1 VYIYFIQI
9 YFYDKYLSI
18 ENVLGNRISLQNPSQ
33 SKTLLEYL
41 RTDLGLTGT
50 KLSCGES
57 GCGSCTV
64 TCTFLDQ
71 TILRVL
77 NTNTQDVINEDE
89 PRETHQLCHRAIN
102 ACTTKLISLHGMAI
116 TTIEGLGSV
125 SKVDD
130 LS

>member
-1 VYIYFIQI
+1 MHNINI
-9 YFYDKYLSI
+9 
-18 ENVLGNRISLQNPSQ
+18 LGNRISLRNPSH

-41 RTDLGLTGT
+41 RTDLGLTGS

-71 TILRVL
+71 TIIKDLKHDRKG
-77 NTNTQDVINEDE
+77 VINKDE
-89 PRETHQLCHRAIN
+89 PPNTKHPCHRAIN
-102 ACTTKLISLHGMAI
+102 ACTTKLITLHGVAI

-130 LS
+130 MS